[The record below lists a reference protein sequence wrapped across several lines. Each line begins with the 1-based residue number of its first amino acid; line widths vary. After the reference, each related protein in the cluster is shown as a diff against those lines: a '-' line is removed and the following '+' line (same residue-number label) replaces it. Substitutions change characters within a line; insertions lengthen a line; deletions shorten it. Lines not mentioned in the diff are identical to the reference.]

1 MNATS
6 TEKDPN
12 PLRNKLLRLILRPY
26 RWWIA
31 GALAFNILVGMA
43 ITFQNIIPK
52 YILDNALLTPGI
64 EAGEKFRRVLLFAV
78 LFVVIGII
86 PRALSWHASF
96 RLFGKVREACL
107 LELRTIFFRR
117 VNHLCI
123 SFHNRHNS
131 GELFSYLFGTPLAQV
146 QQYYQQMAMSLPNC
160 AITVLTTLAFVSTW
174 DIYLTGVMLLCI
186 VAYSYVLRNA
196 MKQMRTVHHQY
207 QEVEKKVSGRVA
219 DLLRGHQAI
228 KIHAVEEKAVEG
240 FMEEVEIIRGKSYYR
255 DMSGHLQHV
264 KEESTMYAGFAA
276 LSIVAAWRYLGGH
289 ITVGQLTATLTA
301 FLALYGPLG
310 TVFQVALMR
319 SGAMASLDRICR
331 LLETASSTPDP
342 VGEPHQIPGQ
352 AEIQFDRVSFS
363 YEQDPT
369 LTEITLAIPYGQNV
383 ALVGS
388 SGAGKSTLIQLL
400 LRLYDPDQGKICIG
414 GVNLRHCSGQNLRR
428 RFGVVPQDPYIF
440 NTTVRKNLLIVNPSA
455 SDQQLQEACER
466 ANAWEFINKMPQGLD
481 TPIGEG
487 GATMSGGQRQ
497 RLAIARALLLHPD
510 FYVFDEATSA
520 LDTLSEQL
528 IKEAMSR
535 VTQGKTAFFIA
546 HRLASIEHCDR
557 ILVLDKGR
565 IVQDDTYRELANK
578 PGLFQNLLQGQL
590 LGGKTNPKSLHII

>member
-1 MNATS
+1 MNTQSA
-6 TEKDPN
+6 EKI
-12 PLRNKLLRLILRPY
+12 LRNELLKPILYPY

-31 GALAFNILVGMA
+31 GALALNVMVGLA

-52 YILDNALLTPGI
+52 YILDNALLVPHLDN
-64 EAGEKFRRVLLFAV
+64 AEKFRRVVLLGLLFV
-78 LFVVIGII
+78 LVGVI

-96 RLFGKVREACL
+96 RLFGRVREACL

-160 AITVLTTLAFVSTW
+160 VITVLTTLAFVSMW
-174 DIYLTGVMLLCI
+174 DMYLTGIMLLC
-186 VAYSYVLRNA
+186 VAAYCYVLRGA
-196 MKQMRTVHHQY
+196 MKRMRALHHQY

-228 KIHAVEEKAVEG
+228 KIHAVEEMAVEG
-240 FMEEVEIIRGKSYYR
+240 FMEEVEIIRSKSYHR

-276 LSIVAAWRYLGGH
+276 LAIVGAWRYLGGH

-310 TVFQVALMR
+310 VVFQVALMR
-319 SGAMASLDRICR
+319 SGAMASLDRICHV
-331 LLETASSTPDP
+331 LKTASSTPDP
-342 VGEPHQIPGQ
+342 VGNPQQIPDQ
-352 AEIQFDRVSFS
+352 AEICFDQVSFS
-363 YEQDPT
+363 YDQEPT
-369 LTEITLAIPYGQNV
+369 LKEINLRIPYGQNV

-414 GVNLRHCSGQNLRR
+414 SVDLRYCSGQSLRR
-428 RFGVVPQDPYIF
+428 RFGVVPQDPYVF

-455 SDQQLQEACER
+455 NDQQLQEACMR

-481 TPIGEG
+481 TPIGER

-497 RLAIARALLLHPD
+497 RLAIARALLLNPD
-510 FYVFDEATSA
+510 FYIFDEATSA

-528 IKEAMSR
+528 IKDAMAR
-535 VTQGKTAFFIA
+535 VTKGKTAFFIA

-557 ILVLDKGR
+557 IIVLDKGR
-565 IVQDDTYRELANK
+565 IVQDGPYHELSSK
-578 PGLFQNLLQGQL
+578 PGLFHDLLQGQL
-590 LGGKTNPKSLHII
+590 LGGKA